1 MDSFNNI
8 IENSLPQVANEIP
21 QVATPVLLNRFEELV
36 GRGEINIDQIGTIP
50 ALSPQIGTIPAVLQ
64 ESAVLAAQQAQQAAQ
79 QAIPAVAPAAVT
91 GLFAWYRAR
100 GLPTRV
106 AIATGGLAAGGA
118 AAVAIYK
125 TGKVAIEAKDKVVE
139 VVTDTTAKVGVI
151 VENISNIPSKIIT
164 STQETI
170 SEVTETASN
179 TLKDLVLLGLVGVFI
194 YTINSNSSS
203 SSKRGNINIKYH

>member
-8 IENSLPQVANEIP
+8 IENSLPQVQNTLDNILSGIDSLNERM
-21 QVATPVLLNRFEELV
+21 PVGLENTFGNILSGIDSLNERV
-36 GRGEINIDQIGTIP
+36 
-50 ALSPQIGTIPAVLQ
+50 
-64 ESAVLAAQQAQQAAQ
+64 AQ

-125 TGKVAIEAKDKVVE
+125 TGKVAVDYTIEAKDKVVE
-139 VVTDTTAKVGVI
+139 VVSDTTAKVGVI

>member
-21 QVATPVLLNRFEELV
+21 QVATPVLLKKFEELV
-36 GRGEINIDQIGTIP
+36 GRGENIIVP
-50 ALSPQIGTIPAVLQ
+50 TIPAVLQ

-100 GLPTRV
+100 RLPTQL
-106 AIATGGLAAGGA
+106 ALATGGLAAGGA

>member
-36 GRGEINIDQIGTIP
+36 GRGENIVVPRIG
-50 ALSPQIGTIPAVLQ
+50 AVPGLQ

-100 GLPTRV
+100 RLPTQL
-106 AIATGGLAAGGA
+106 ALATGGLAAGGA

-125 TGKVAIEAKDKVVE
+125 TGKVAVDYTIEAKDKVVE

>member
-36 GRGEINIDQIGTIP
+36 GRGENIVVPRIG
-50 ALSPQIGTIPAVLQ
+50 AVPGLQ
-64 ESAVLAAQQAQQAAQ
+64 EAVQAVQQAQQAAQ

-125 TGKVAIEAKDKVVE
+125 TGKVAVDYTIEAKDKVVE

>member
-8 IENSLPQVANEIP
+8 IENSLPQVNPPIP
-21 QVATPVLLNRFEELV
+21 QAVPIGVQNTLDNILSGIDSLNERV
-36 GRGEINIDQIGTIP
+36 
-50 ALSPQIGTIPAVLQ
+50 
-64 ESAVLAAQQAQQAAQ
+64 AQ
-79 QAIPAVAPAAVT
+79 QAIPVVAPSIVT

-100 GLPTRV
+100 RLPTQL
-106 AIATGGLAAGGA
+106 ALATGGLAVGGA
-118 AAVAIYK
+118 AVVGIYK
-125 TGKVAIEAKDKVVE
+125 TGEVVADYTIEAKDKVVE

>member
-1 MDSFNNI
+1 MDSYNNI
-8 IENSLPQVANEIP
+8 IENSLPQVQNTLDNILSGIDSLNERM
-21 QVATPVLLNRFEELV
+21 PVGLENTFGNILSGIDSLNERV
-36 GRGEINIDQIGTIP
+36 
-50 ALSPQIGTIPAVLQ
+50 
-64 ESAVLAAQQAQQAAQ
+64 AQ

-100 GLPTRV
+100 ALPTRV

-125 TGKVAIEAKDKVVE
+125 TGKVAVDYTIEAKDKVVE
-139 VVTDTTAKVGVI
+139 VVSDTTAKVGVI

>member
-8 IENSLPQVANEIP
+8 IENSLPQVNPPIGVQNTLDNILSGIDSLNERMPEGLGNTFGNI
-21 QVATPVLLNRFEELV
+21 LSGIDSLNERV
-36 GRGEINIDQIGTIP
+36 
-50 ALSPQIGTIPAVLQ
+50 
-64 ESAVLAAQQAQQAAQ
+64 AQ

-100 GLPTRV
+100 RLPTQL
-106 AIATGGLAAGGA
+106 ALATGGLAAGGA

-125 TGKVAIEAKDKVVE
+125 TGKVAVDYTIEAKDKVVE

>member
-36 GRGEINIDQIGTIP
+36 GRGENIVVPLIG
-50 ALSPQIGTIPAVLQ
+50 AVPAVLQ

-100 GLPTRV
+100 RLPTQL
-106 AIATGGLAAGGA
+106 ALATGGLAVGGA
-118 AAVAIYK
+118 AVVGIYK
-125 TGKVAIEAKDKVVE
+125 TGKVAVDYTIEAKDKVVE

>member
-8 IENSLPQVANEIP
+8 IENSLPQVNPPIP
-21 QVATPVLLNRFEELV
+21 QAVPIGVQNTLDNILSGIDSLNERMPVGLENTFGNILSGIDSLNERV
-36 GRGEINIDQIGTIP
+36 
-50 ALSPQIGTIPAVLQ
+50 
-64 ESAVLAAQQAQQAAQ
+64 AQ

-125 TGKVAIEAKDKVVE
+125 TGKVAVDYTIEAKDKVVE
-139 VVTDTTAKVGVI
+139 VVSDTTAKVGVI

>member
-36 GRGEINIDQIGTIP
+36 GRGENIID
-50 ALSPQIGTIPAVLQ
+50 QIGTIPAVLQ
-64 ESAVLAAQQAQQAAQ
+64 ESAVLAAQQAQ

-125 TGKVAIEAKDKVVE
+125 TGKVAVDYTIEAKDKVVE